1 MPILHKEYVCPAQRS
16 PSGAWLGSLYSKMR
30 GDGRHRNADSL
41 EYRTVGT
48 HISGGRNRD
57 SGSFAGS
64 SGDLGMNL
72 GRRPDN
78 YLRVRKN
85 HPASRETVLFGHRSP
100 PNLNDKKVDWLAA
113 FVGREYNAAHS
124 DRSRHRAFYLSDC

>member
-1 MPILHKEYVCPAQRS
+1 MADIEMRILWNIELSEPH
-16 PSGAWLGSLYSKMR
+16 LR
-30 GDGRHRNADSL
+30 GC
-41 EYRTVGT
+41 
-48 HISGGRNRD
+48 RNRD

-85 HPASRETVLFGHRSP
+85 HPGSRETVLFGHRSP

>member
-1 MPILHKEYVCPAQRS
+1 MAIADIGMPIPWNIE
-16 PSGAWLGSLYSKMR
+16 PSQPEP
-30 GDGRHRNADSL
+30 D
-41 EYRTVGT
+41 RT
-48 HISGGRNRD
+48 SGGRRNRD

-72 GRRPDN
+72 GRCPGN

-85 HPASRETVLFGHRSP
+85 HPGSWETVLFGHRSP
-100 PNLNDKKVDWLAA
+100 PNLNDENVDWLAA
-113 FVGREYNAAHS
+113 LVGREYNAAHS